1 MEGHETGQGGEGEEA
16 ECARQSWKSELETLG
31 KGPRDRIIPVLGVGG
46 GIFPISPAQVIT
58 PRKVHLHKELGLRG
72 MSGM

>member
-46 GIFPISPAQVIT
+46 RDLPNKSCTGHNP
-58 PRKVHLHKELGLRG
+58 KEGALA
-72 MSGM
+72 